1 MIYDVLLM
9 IFYTVL
15 ALLAVPIITFS
26 FQILIAIFPGYKNKT
41 LEPSNA
47 NIAILIP
54 AHNESSGIQD
64 TLQSI
69 KSQATQNTRIVV
81 IADNCRDNT
90 AEVARNAGVEAIERF
105 NQEKRGKG
113 YALDFGLQ
121 FLKQSPPEIVIV
133 FDADCEIGTGTID
146 ALANAVVARQ
156 SAIQALYLIQSKASG
171 DIKSKIAEF
180 AYVVKSWTRP
190 LGFHRLGLP
199 MQLMGSGM
207 AFPWQQIEHAN
218 LVHGSIVEDMKLGI
232 DLTLAYRAPGFCPEG
247 YVTSLFPEH
256 DAGTESQRKRWEH
269 GHISMIVQ
277 EGIPLLLKGFT
288 SFNLSIIAMA
298 LDLIVPPLA
307 LLFLLSALFALVSAV
322 AWFVTGDAQPWALGV
337 GVFAIF
343 TGFVLIAWFKHGRNI
358 LPLMSLFTYAPVY
371 ALSKIKL
378 YLNFFKNRQVDW
390 VKSRKD

>member
-1 MIYDVLLM
+1 MIYDVC
-9 IFYTVL
+9 
-15 ALLAVPIITFS
+15 
-26 FQILIAIFPGYKNKT
+26 IAIFYFILLLLAIPILTFSLQILVAVIPGYRKV
-41 LEPSNA
+41 EISPSQQK
-47 NIAILIP
+47 IAILIP
-54 AHNESSGIQD
+54 AHNESLGIAQ

-69 KSQATQNTRIVV
+69 KQQSTANTRIVV
-81 IADNCRDNT
+81 IADNCTDNT
-90 AEVARNAGVEAIERF
+90 AEVARGQGVEAIERF
-105 NQEKRGKG
+105 DADNRGKG

-121 FLKQSPPEIVIV
+121 FLKQSPPEIVMV
-133 FDADCEIGTGTID
+133 FDADCLIATKTVD
-146 ALANAVVARQ
+146 ALANAVVSRQ
-156 SAIQALYLIQSKASG
+156 SAIQALYLIQANPDG

-207 AFPWQQIEHAN
+207 AFPWQHIEHAD

-232 DLTLAYRAPGFCPEG
+232 DLATRHKAPGFCPEA

-269 GHISMIVQ
+269 GHISMIVK
-277 EGIPLLLKGFT
+277 EGIPLLLEGIKT
-288 SFNLSIIAMA
+288 FNFSTIAMA

-307 LLFLLSALFALVSAV
+307 LLFLLSALFAIGSAV
-322 AWFVTGDAQPWALGV
+322 AWAITGDVQPWAFG
-337 GVFAIF
+337 
-343 TGFVLIAWFKHGRNI
+343 VLIFMLFAFFVFIAWLKHGRNI
-358 LPLMSLFTYAPVY
+358 LPLMSLLAYAPGY

-378 YLNFFKNRQVDW
+378 YLNFFKSRQVEW

>member
-1 MIYDVLLM
+1 MIYDVLLV

-15 ALLAVPIITFS
+15 SLLAVPVITFS

-41 LEPSNA
+41 WGPSNA

-69 KSQATQNTRIVV
+69 KAQATQNTRIVV
-81 IADNCRDNT
+81 IADNCSDNT
-90 AEVARNAGVEAIERF
+90 AEVARNAGVESIERF

-133 FDADCEIGTGTID
+133 FDADCLIGEGTI
-146 ALANAVVARQ
+146 ASLAQAVTARQ
-156 SAIQALYLIQSKASG
+156 SAMQALYLIQSKPGAN
-171 DIKSKIAEF
+171 IKFKLAEF

-207 AFPWQQIEHAN
+207 AFPWEQIKDAN
-218 LVHGSIVEDMKLGI
+218 LAHGSIVEDMKLGI
-232 DLTLAYRAPGFCPEG
+232 DLALKHTAPGFCPEA
-247 YVTSLFPEH
+247 YVTSLFP
-256 DAGTESQRKRWEH
+256 DDTSGTDSQRKRWEH
-269 GHISMIVQ
+269 GHMSMIVQ
-277 EGIPLLLKGFT
+277 EGIPLLFNGIKSL
-288 SFNLSIIAMA
+288 NLSTVSMA
-298 LDLIVPPLA
+298 LDLIVPPVA
-307 LLFLLSALFALVSAV
+307 LLFLLV
-322 AWFVTGDAQPWALGV
+322 A
-337 GVFAIF
+337 VFAIVSIVGLIVTNTIF
-343 TGFVLIAWFKHGRNI
+343 PWGYGLLTFMMLSIFVMLAWLKHGRKIISIAN
-358 LPLMSLFTYAPVY
+358 LLSYAPVY
-371 ALSKIKL
+371 ALEKIRL
-378 YLNFFKNRQVDW
+378 YLNFFKNRQVEW